1 MHRRLTQGQARELIE
16 RAIAGEPRKA
26 LARDFKVSYTTM
38 SRKEKQMA
46 KKGPEPR
53 VTFDETIDAL
63 IATGDFN
70 HMTRDELSA
79 LVKEYLELDEKAK
92 AGD

>member
-1 MHRRLTQGQARELIE
+1 
-16 RAIAGEPRKA
+16 
-26 LARDFKVSYTTM
+26 
-38 SRKEKQMA
+38 MA

-70 HMTRDELSA
+70 GMTRDELSA
-79 LVKEYLELDEKAK
+79 LVKEYLERDEKAK